1 MEIVFSVIGIL
12 ILSIISVV
20 FSILAYLV
28 YRLYKKDI
36 TIDIKVEKVNEQE
49 DNYSYLN
56 GTEAGGSYDF
66 LRR

>member
-1 MEIVFSVIGIL
+1 MEIVFSVIGIMVL
-12 ILSIISVV
+12 TIISVV

-28 YRLYKKDI
+28 YKLYKKDI
-36 TIDIKVEKVNEQE
+36 TIDVKVEKVNEQE

-56 GTEAGGSYDF
+56 GTEAGGNYDI